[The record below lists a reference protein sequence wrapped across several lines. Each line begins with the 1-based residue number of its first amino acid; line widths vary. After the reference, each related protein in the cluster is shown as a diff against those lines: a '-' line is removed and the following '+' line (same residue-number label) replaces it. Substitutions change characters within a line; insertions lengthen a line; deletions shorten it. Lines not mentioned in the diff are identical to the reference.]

1 MTDAIKRNWWLA
13 VAALIAALQLVLAV
27 GIWVDKLIAE
37 TTTINGVA
45 VELPAEPLLDWGAI
59 LLTGAFALAAGAL
72 IAGLYLRSRQPDRSR
87 WLIMI
92 GVVPSVLI
100 GMVFFWFAPFW
111 IVSGAAI
118 AVLVR
123 ASRGTASQPVP
134 A

>member
-1 MTDAIKRNWWLA
+1 MTDTIKRNWWLA
-13 VAALIAALQLVLAV
+13 VAALIAGLQVVLAV
-27 GIWVDKLIAE
+27 GIWVDKLTAE
-37 TTTINGVA
+37 TTNVNGVA

-72 IAGLYLRSRQPDRSR
+72 VAGLYLRSSQPDRSR

-92 GVVPSVLI
+92 GVIPAVLI
-100 GMVFFWFAPFW
+100 GVVFFWFPPFW
-111 IVSGAAI
+111 IVSGAAL

-123 ASRGTASQPVP
+123 ASRGAIREPVP